1 MARQSPACARA
12 GIRADIF
19 VRRQIQDAPLGKL
32 GASSGEQGL
41 PMDDPKALT
50 SADWNNIHLFLQWF
64 WIYFP
69 LVVTFALTM
78 LTAYAFIPSA
88 VATGHLPP
96 SASRLKLPL
105 TAFALLVAAAAI
117 VILIL
122 GINQTLDVR
131 NFWDRLLI

>member
-1 MARQSPACARA
+1 
-12 GIRADIF
+12 
-19 VRRQIQDAPLGKL
+19 
-32 GASSGEQGL
+32 
-41 PMDDPKALT
+41 MDDPKALT
-50 SADWNNIHLFLQWF
+50 SVDWNNIHLFLQWF

-78 LTAYAFIPSA
+78 LTAHALIPSA

-96 SASRLKLPL
+96 SVAKLKLPL
-105 TAFALLVAAAAI
+105 TAFAFLLAAAAI
-117 VILIL
+117 AILVL